1 MLTLA
6 SDWLTIVKKRGVS
19 NVWRRKTSVR
29 YIQRKERRWWHHN
42 SELDR
47 DTVEHRYV
55 LSTLCHDD
63 VIKSKSIFRVPGS
76 QMPVTR
82 SLDVFFDLH
91 LNKRL
96 SKQSWGWWFETPSC
110 SWWRHCNDRNIT
122 PGFRP
127 RVVLRCYVWINP
139 RKRFSK
145 QGVTNITRK
154 GNRHLGLER
163 HAPIESLPC
172 SVFSS
177 LQKEKQRA
185 SIDVQENQ
193 NRRIFP
199 RTKYFQS
206 LVSNVPD
213 DGALRTK
220 YRNWN
225 GIWITR

>member
-1 MLTLA
+1 
-6 SDWLTIVKKRGVS
+6 
-19 NVWRRKTSVR
+19 
-29 YIQRKERRWWHHN
+29 
-42 SELDR
+42 
-47 DTVEHRYV
+47 
-55 LSTLCHDD
+55 
-63 VIKSKSIFRVPGS
+63 
-76 QMPVTR
+76 MPVTR

-163 HAPIESLPC
+163 HAPIASLTC

-177 LQKEKQRA
+177 LQERSRELQLMSRKTKIDAYFHERNIFSLLCPMCQTMAHWELSIETEMAFESPAKVFISWIHVDYVIVSLKMVCSYEKMSHQH
-185 SIDVQENQ
+185 
-193 NRRIFP
+193 
-199 RTKYFQS
+199 K
-206 LVSNVPD
+206 LM
-213 DGALRTK
+213 
-220 YRNWN
+220 
-225 GIWITR
+225 